1 MDHEVP
7 TEKVVLSEVK
17 HDTYSI
23 LRGRS
28 FLGTISNNRNKF
40 TYFPKIKNIGG
51 VVMFRT
57 KSEQFR
63 FFTTLLLVGIR
74 VDCPKLP
81 TLQYSSCR
89 KLGLSQKHTL
99 RIHLVS
105 IANAE
110 RAPKTE

>member
-81 TLQYSSCR
+81 TLQYSCR